1 MVSSL
6 VEVSQVLCNMHR
18 CKPTSAAQHSSGNV
32 GLQHSTGNVASS
44 LPASV
49 SHRSAPQSQPPAPV
63 LHQRSPAL
71 QPTSVPHS
79 HRNVD
84 LQHPAPARHSAENLG
99 LLQQPRTVQ
108 QLTFGNIASFPQC
121 APVHYRSAPPQSTSG
136 PRQQPAYRNV
146 ATYNNQPNTFQLTG
160 THLNASQPTVP
171 HSHGRLVFF
180 F

>member
-1 MVSSL
+1 
-6 VEVSQVLCNMHR
+6 MHR
-18 CKPTSAAQHSSGNV
+18 SKPASAAQHSSGSV

-108 QLTFGNIASFPQC
+108 QLTFGNVASFPQC
-121 APVHYRSAPPQSTSG
+121 APVHYRKCTTPINIRATATTCVQECGHLRQSTKYISVDWN
-136 PRQQPAYRNV
+136 P
-146 ATYNNQPNTFQLTG
+146 LE
-160 THLNASQPTVP
+160 
-171 HSHGRLVFF
+171 RLR
-180 F
+180 